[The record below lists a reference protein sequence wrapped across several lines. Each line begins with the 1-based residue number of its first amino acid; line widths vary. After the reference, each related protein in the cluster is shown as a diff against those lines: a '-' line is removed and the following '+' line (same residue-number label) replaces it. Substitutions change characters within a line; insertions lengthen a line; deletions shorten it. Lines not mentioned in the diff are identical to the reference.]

1 MRAMFTAFMGDA
13 SNVMSFYGDVDDS
26 VGYAVELW
34 IFKPQKSG
42 QQVIKFSVNN
52 VQWLSLKFAMV
63 IIKIGDSFSDMEENV
78 FKNIVE
84 MDKIILPFEWH
95 SFCISIDPSE
105 NKMKLIF

>member
-52 VQWLSLKFAMV
+52 VQ
-63 IIKIGDSFSDMEENV
+63 
-78 FKNIVE
+78 
-84 MDKIILPFEWH
+84 
-95 SFCISIDPSE
+95 
-105 NKMKLIF
+105 